1 MNDLGTLM
9 LIWAAILGTIAA
21 GSMVLGAAI
30 GITTPMSNTTVGAMC
45 GFGAGALISALAI
58 ELVAPTV
65 TSLMNSSESDRYAET
80 HHFIT
85 LIVSLFIGGII
96 FIFLDQ
102 LLSSH
107 GGYLRKGAYV
117 ISAHI
122 KNKNKQKHELIL
134 SISNSS
140 FFNKLDPEVANSLL
154 PLLHPKFVV
163 QDEILFSSGD
173 RSNELYIVRSG
184 RLIVT
189 HEDGNSRIVERGEL
203 LGEVSF
209 LANHPHSAT
218 AIAHEGSVELLVLH
232 KNQYLKFSEIHPEFS
247 DMVRQLAS
255 ERILENIQHIDKSTL
270 EKQQWADLAVKAL
283 RTGGSDIPQAHEI
296 SKMKEAHG
304 NAGMA
309 IWLGNLLDVIPE
321 SFVIGTVMLS
331 IVTSKSATGIE
342 LNFFDVMPL
351 TLVGALFLANFP
363 EALSAS
369 VNMKHQGF
377 SNSKI
382 ILLWLSLTFICAVG
396 AAFGAYVGET
406 IPHSAMV
413 AVEGIAAGAMLTM
426 IGSAMLPEAAHLSSP
441 NVAGFSTLVGFIM
454 AVGFKLFE

>member
-1 MNDLGTLM
+1 MDDLGGIM
-9 LIWAAILGTIAA
+9 LIWAAILGTVAA
-21 GSMVLGAAI
+21 GSMVLGAGI

-45 GFGAGALISALAI
+45 GFGAGALISALTI

-65 TSLMNSSESDRYAET
+65 TSLMTSTPSDRLAET
-80 HHFIT
+80 NHFIT
-85 LIVSLFIGGII
+85 LIASLFVGGLI

-117 ISAHI
+117 IAQHTR
-122 KNKNKQKHELIL
+122 NRLKQQHELIQ
-134 SISNSS
+134 SIGSSS
-140 FFNKLDPEVANSLL
+140 FLNKMTPDVAQSLL
-154 PLLHPKFVV
+154 SLLHPKFIV
-163 QDEILFSSGD
+163 QDEALFSIGD
-173 RSNELYIVRSG
+173 ESNELYVIRSG
-184 RLIVT
+184 RLTIT
-189 HEDGNSRIVERGEL
+189 QSDGHSRIAERGDL

-209 LANHPHSAT
+209 LAQQPHSAT
-218 AIAHEGSVELLVLH
+218 AIADEGPVELLVLH
-232 KNQYLKFSEIHPEFS
+232 KNQYKQFSNYHPEFS
-247 DMVRQLAS
+247 ESVRQLAS
-255 ERILENIQHIDKSTL
+255 QRISDNIRHTDQSTK
-270 EKQQWADLAVKAL
+270 EKQQWADLAIKAL
-283 RTGGSDIPQAHEI
+283 RSGGSNIPQTHDV
-296 SKMKEAHG
+296 SQMKESHG

-331 IVTSKSATGIE
+331 IVATKTASGNE
-342 LNFFDVMPL
+342 LSFFDVMPL
-351 TLVGALFLANFP
+351 TLVGALFLSNFP

-377 SNSKI
+377 SNAKI
-382 ILLWLSLTFICAVG
+382 ISLWLSLTVICAIG
-396 AAFGAYVGET
+396 AAFGAYVGES